1 MRESQATAKA
11 AFGFPRV
18 ATKTHIPVRLR
29 QPRQARQRRAP
40 RQRLIGSTPPGEPPR
55 TFIPGRSANRAQPTD
70 GEPMR
75 SLRIIVLM
83 HEDLIPPESMDGYS
97 EKEIASWKT
106 EFDVVAT
113 LKHMGHEV
121 HCVGVRSNL
130 DVIRDAI
137 EKIKPHIAF
146 NVLEEFHGVSV
157 YDQAVVSF
165 LELLRQPYTGCN
177 PRGLMLA
184 HDKALSK
191 KVLAYHR
198 LPVPKFAVF
207 PAARKFV
214 KPKRLEYP
222 LLVKSL
228 TEEAS
233 AGISHASIVSSDDK
247 LAERVE
253 FIHRTLGTDAIA
265 EQYIEGRELYVGI
278 MGNQRLRAFP
288 VWELRFENLPEDAPN
303 IATARVKWD
312 EKYQK
317 RVGLSTGMVT
327 DLEPAVMTRINTVC
341 KRAYHLLNLTGYA
354 RMDLRL
360 SPDNIPYLIEANP
373 NPNLSYG
380 EDFAESAHFGGIEY
394 DDLLKRIV
402 NLGLRYKAAWRLSA

>member
-1 MRESQATAKA
+1 
-11 AFGFPRV
+11 
-18 ATKTHIPVRLR
+18 
-29 QPRQARQRRAP
+29 
-40 RQRLIGSTPPGEPPR
+40 
-55 TFIPGRSANRAQPTD
+55 
-70 GEPMR
+70 MR

-83 HEDLIPPESMDGYS
+83 HEDLIPPETMEGYS
-97 EKEIASWKT
+97 EKDIASWKT

-113 LKHMGHEV
+113 LKHLGHEV
-121 HCVGVRSNL
+121 KCVGVRSNL
-130 DVIRDAI
+130 DVIREAI
-137 EKIKPHIAF
+137 ETFKPHVAF

-191 KVLAYHR
+191 KILAYHR

-207 PAARKFV
+207 PVGKKFV
-214 KPKRLEYP
+214 KSKRLEYP
-222 LLVKSL
+222 VLVKSL

-233 AGISHASIVSSDDK
+233 AGISHASIVTSDDK

-278 MGNQRLRAFP
+278 MGNQRLRSFP
-288 VWELRFENLPEDAPN
+288 LWELTFDNLPEDSPN
-303 IATARVKWD
+303 IATAKVKWD
-312 EKYQK
+312 VKYQRK
-317 RVGLSTGMVT
+317 VGLSTGMVT
-327 DLEPAVMTRINTVC
+327 DLEPALMSRIAKVC

-360 SPDNIPYLIEANP
+360 SHDNIPYLIEANP

-380 EDFAESAHFGGIEY
+380 EDFAESAHHCGIEY
-394 DDLLKRIV
+394 DDLIQRIL
-402 NLGLRYKAAWRLSA
+402 NLGMRYRAAWRLTA